1 MQSDKSKRRD
11 SGFVKLRRGLREH
24 IPLMSSNA
32 FKLYGWL
39 LLAAEWNGE
48 RGERGTYESNYPDI
62 AQELRWNLRM
72 LRRSINELRDGG
84 YVAIV
89 GAANQYENTLIRIL
103 KYDQEVTESGQ
114 DTGVLSKDAED
125 IGEDRAAAT
134 GVPSVVLSKPASNQN
149 SKGLRPP
156 KNLEEVKEVKKG
168 TANAVRR
175 RVDAELHLSI
185 KPFSKSK
192 KLQILLAEKIKQDE
206 GPFSDWIEDA
216 RKRGHE
222 HPFGLGERKAFAAT
236 GYTPD
241 LKSPFLSPDFVCTVV
256 EVYDENV
263 GKDLAAGNLCSK
275 ILDRCAL
282 ERKRNGGTGYYW
294 PPDFQKHR
302 DQLRA
307 QERILERRSNS
318 TLEARL

>member
-1 MQSDKSKRRD
+1 MQTNNPRKRGP
-11 SGFVKLRRGLREH
+11 GFVKFRRGVREH
-24 IPLMSSNA
+24 IARMSSNA
-32 FKLYGWL
+32 AKLFGWL
-39 LLAAEWNGE
+39 LVAADWKGDR
-48 RGERGTYESNYPDI
+48 RGMYESNYTDI

-72 LRRSINELRDGG
+72 LRRTINELRDGG

-103 KYDQEVTESGQ
+103 KYDQEVAESGG
-114 DTGVLSKDAED
+114 DTCVLSSDAED
-125 IGEDRAAAT
+125 IGGDRAAAT
-134 GVPSVVLSKPASNQN
+134 GVPSVVLSKPSSTQN
-149 SKGLRPP
+149 LKGLQPP

-168 TANAVRR
+168 TADAVRR
-175 RVDAELHLSI
+175 RVDAERLSTN
-185 KPFSKSK
+185 PSSKNK
-192 KLQILLAEKIKQDE
+192 KLQLLLAEKIKQDE

-216 RKRGHE
+216 RKRGDE
-222 HPFGLGERKAFAAT
+222 HPFGPDERKAFAAT
-236 GYTPD
+236 RYTPD

-275 ILDRCAL
+275 IIDRCAR

-307 QERILERRSNS
+307 HERMLERRSNS
-318 TLEARL
+318 TLEAR